1 MSFPMGPSEHDP
13 STADAAGAPD
23 AGPHGHGSRGARAR
37 RVVATLVLLS
47 LAVGGVAVG
56 LQQRQ
61 VAAEWRDRAV
71 ALEQQRDDAIG
82 RAEALN
88 AQLDELGTLVQ
99 LSVDD
104 LATLEERLAEL
115 AGEKARAEDRATVTR
130 AELTALAA
138 QVDRAF
144 SLLNQCVDDLFD
156 LQRDTIAAF
165 NRAVAGE
172 RVDVGPLNDRLA
184 ATAERCTTA
193 RQAGANAVANAS
205 RLR

>member
-1 MSFPMGPSEHDP
+1 MGPTEHDP
-13 STADAAGAPD
+13 ADTAGA
-23 AGPHGHGSRGARAR
+23 AVERRSRGAQAR
-37 RVVATLVLLS
+37 RVLMTLVLLG
-47 LAVGGVAVG
+47 LAGGGVAVG
-56 LQQRQ
+56 VQQRQ
-61 VAAEWRDRAV
+61 VAAEWRDRALAV
-71 ALEQQRDDAIG
+71 EQQRDDAVG

-104 LATLEERLAEL
+104 LATLEARLAEL
-115 AGEKARAEDRATVTR
+115 AGEKARAEDSATVTR
-130 AELTALAA
+130 AELTALAG

-144 SLLNQCVDDLFD
+144 SLLNGCVDDLFD

-193 RQAGANAVANAS
+193 RQAGADAVANAA

>member
-1 MSFPMGPSEHDP
+1 MSLPMGPSADDP
-13 STADAAGAPD
+13 TADLRVRHAAVERRT
-23 AGPHGHGSRGARAR
+23 RGARAR
-37 RVVATLVLLS
+37 RAIATLVLTG
-47 LAVGGVAVG
+47 LAGGGVAVG
-56 LQQRQ
+56 VQQRQ
-61 VAAEWRDRAV
+61 IAAEWRERAI
-71 ALEQQRDDAIG
+71 AFEQQRDDAVG
-82 RAEALN
+82 RSEALN

-104 LATLEERLAEL
+104 LTSLEDRLAEL

-144 SLLNQCVDDLFD
+144 SLLNQCVDDLFS
-156 LQRDTIAAF
+156 LQRDTIASF
-165 NRAVAGE
+165 NRAIGGE
-172 RVDVGPLNDRLA
+172 RVDVDTLNDRLT

-193 RQAGANAVANAS
+193 RQAGADAVANAS

>member
-1 MSFPMGPSEHDP
+1 MSFPMGPSEHD
-13 STADAAGAPD
+13 ARHAVAHHEAG
-23 AGPHGHGSRGARAR
+23 GARAR
-37 RVVATLVLLS
+37 RILATLVLLG
-47 LAVGGVAVG
+47 LAGGGVAVG
-56 LQQRQ
+56 VQQRQ
-61 VAAEWRDRAV
+61 VAAGWRERAL
-71 ALEQQRDDAIG
+71 AIEQQRDDAVG

-104 LATLEERLAEL
+104 LATLESRLAEL

-130 AELTALAA
+130 AELTALAE

-144 SLLNQCVDDLFD
+144 SLLNGCVDELFA
-156 LQRDTIAAF
+156 LQRDTIASF
-165 NRAVAGE
+165 NRAIAGD

-184 ATAERCTTA
+184 ATAARCTTA
-193 RQAGANAVANAS
+193 RQAGADAVANAS